1 MQKLLELIIS
11 WPGGSCEEVF
21 LRGVSSS
28 KKPQR
33 KEKNRF
39 KRCTMIAT
47 TNSTEGGTQTEA
59 YEVLPCSP
67 SSAVGLQQ
75 KSIYFSAV
83 NIFLSITAF
92 LGNFLILVALNKEF
106 SLHPP
111 SKLLYRCLATT
122 DLLVGL
128 VTQPLAATYWMS
140 VVHEHWSLCRYTRGA
155 VYISSYALC
164 LVSLLTLTAIS
175 VDRLLALLLGIRYRQ
190 IVTLKRTCITTATF
204 WILSVAA
211 ASFSVSHTRISIWY
225 GTVVILSCSV
235 ISIASYTK
243 IFRTLKHHQA
253 QVQDHVLQ
261 QSCQTT
267 ALNMARYR
275 KAVSSALW
283 VQLALAVCY
292 VPKVIVLL
300 VLTHRKTYSSHVVVI
315 DAITTILT
323 YFNST
328 LNPFLYCWKVREVRQ
343 AVKQTIRQALCFPW
357 T

>member
-1 MQKLLELIIS
+1 
-11 WPGGSCEEVF
+11 
-21 LRGVSSS
+21 
-28 KKPQR
+28 
-33 KEKNRF
+33 
-39 KRCTMIAT
+39 MIET
-47 TNSTEGGTQTEA
+47 VGGTKTKA

-67 SSAVGLQQ
+67 SSVVGLQQ
-75 KSIYFSAV
+75 QSIYFAAV

-92 LGNFLILVALNKEF
+92 VGNFLILAALNKES

-128 VTQPLAATYWMS
+128 VTQPLHATYWIS
-140 VVHEHWSLCRYTRGA
+140 LVHEHWSLCRYVRDA
-155 VYISSYALC
+155 VFISGFALC
-164 LVSLLTLTAIS
+164 GVSLLTLTAIS

-190 IVTLKRTCITTATF
+190 IVTLKRTCIITATF
-204 WILSVAA
+204 WIFSVAA
-211 ASFSVSHTRISIWY
+211 ASFSVSHTRITLWCSII
-225 GTVVILSCSV
+225 VIPSCSV

-243 IFRTLKHHQA
+243 IFRTLRHNQV
-253 QVQDHVLQ
+253 QVQDHVQ
-261 QSCQTT
+261 PN
-267 ALNMARYR
+267 ALNMVRYR

-292 VPKVIVLL
+292 VPKFTTLAVI
-300 VLTHRKTYSSHVVVI
+300 TYRKTYPLHVVVI

-343 AVKQTIRQALCFPW
+343 AVKQAIRQTLCFPW